1 MKLRKQLLLISLL
14 TLLIPWGGYLF
25 IQELEQTLR
34 HQQLKNLSQHAE
46 LVAKQLKNHTFNPAL
61 ANSHAYRA
69 LYAFK
74 LPSPIILDGYFDD
87 WRSVSQ
93 QTIPLNKTKGDFST
107 RYLAG
112 VNGDRFYLFIAVTNK
127 DTRYRNPSKR
137 ELTNNDHLLLKLAT
151 PTGDITE
158 LIASP
163 IAPGPLDLLSR
174 SGSRHLVKD
183 SALRGYWQDTQDGY
197 QIELEIPL
205 SRVSQGLGFSIIK
218 APSVNVEK
226 QWSGITPPEENRV
239 LAKVIYRQ
247 QSLEALLAPYQQSH
261 TRISVLNNETW
272 VIAQLGKTN
281 EEQFSSPWQQGE
293 YKSLARDILLSLFK
307 AVLGSSH
314 PKDIEEKTNP
324 GQRNNTIIR
333 AALNNKASSN
343 WFTDPDSRQAIIA
356 AAYPISLED
365 SKPSV
370 VQRVVLV
377 EQTTEA
383 IASLSDRA
391 MVKLIAISFSVVLVI
406 IIVLLG
412 FATLLSWRVTHLRNH
427 IEDSISEDG
436 RMGQYYEPSNAQDEL
451 GDLSRSFASM
461 HREVSSYTEYL
472 EGFSKKLSHE
482 LKTPLAIVRSSL
494 ENISMLNNS
503 SELNTYLHRADNGAK
518 RLSLIL
524 QSMSEASRLEKS
536 IANIEK
542 EEFDLTEVVSGT
554 GKAFQ
559 GMLTEHHLS
568 LNIEQGFKKVLGSPE
583 LIAQL
588 LDKLIENARDFTP
601 ENGTISIELNT
612 KAGDYCLRVSN
623 EGPLLPIK
631 MKRDIFNSFVSVR
644 GNDQKE
650 GHMGQGLVIVKLIT
664 DYHKGKVTAF
674 NLENKSGVCFDV
686 RLPKDSN

>member
-1 MKLRKQLLLISLL
+1 MKLRNQLLIISLL

-46 LVAKQLKNHTFNPAL
+46 LVAKQLKNYNLSQIPKT
-61 ANSHAYRA
+61 ANTYQAI
-69 LYAFK
+69 YAFK

-93 QTIPLNKTKGDFST
+93 QTIPLDEINKGFST

-112 VNGDRFYLFIAVTNK
+112 VNGDRFYLFIAVTNEN
-127 DTRYRNPSKR
+127 TRYRDPSKSA
-137 ELTNNDHLLLKLAT
+137 LTNNDHLLLKLAT
-151 PTGDITE
+151 PSGDITD

-163 IAPGPLDLLSR
+163 IAPGPLDIK
-174 SGSRHLVKD
+174 G
-183 SALRGYWQDTQDGY
+183 SALRGYWQDTPNGY

-205 SRVSQGLGFSIIK
+205 SRVKQGLGFSIIK
-218 APSVNVEK
+218 APSANTSK
-226 QWSGITPPEENRV
+226 QWSGITPPEEQRV
-239 LAKVIYRQ
+239 LANVIYRLQ
-247 QSLEALLAPYQQSH
+247 DLETILTPYQQSH
-261 TRISVLNNETW
+261 TRISVLNKKMW

-307 AVLGSSH
+307 AVLGQSQ
-314 PKDIEEKTNP
+314 PKDIEEKTKP
-324 GQRNNTIIR
+324 GQRSNTIIT
-333 AALNNKASSN
+333 AALDNKASSN
-343 WFTDPDSRQAIIA
+343 WFTDHTSQQAIIA
-356 AAYPISLED
+356 AAYPIHFDNKSD
-365 SKPSV
+365 STEGV
-370 VQRVVLV
+370 ILV

-391 MVKLIAISFSVVLVI
+391 MVKLIAISFSVVLLIVL
-406 IIVLLG
+406 VLLG
-412 FATLLSWRVTHLRNH
+412 FASLLSWRVTHLRNH

-436 RMGQYYEPSNAQDEL
+436 RMGQFYEPSSAKDEL

-461 HREVSSYTEYL
+461 HKEVSNYTEYL

-482 LKTPLAIVRSSL
+482 LKTPLAIVRSSI
-494 ENISMLNNS
+494 ENISILDNND
-503 SELNTYLHRADNGAK
+503 EVITYLQRADKGAK

-536 IANIEK
+536 IANTEK
-542 EEFDLTEVVSGT
+542 EAFDLTEVVSGT

-559 GMLTEHHLS
+559 SILTEHHLS
-568 LNIEQGFKKVLGSPE
+568 LNIEQGFKRVLGSPE

-601 ENGTISIELNT
+601 QNGSINIELSS
-612 KAGDYCLRVSN
+612 KGSDYYLRVTN
-623 EGPLLPIK
+623 HGPQLPIE
-631 MKRDIFNSFVSVR
+631 MKRDIFNSFVSIR

-664 DYHKGKVTAF
+664 EYHSGKVTAF
-674 NLENKSGVCFDV
+674 NLENKSGVCFEV
-686 RLPKDSN
+686 SLPKPKQQA

>member
-1 MKLRKQLLLISLL
+1 MKLRNQLLLISLL

-46 LVAKQLKNHTFNPAL
+46 LVAKQL
-61 ANSHAYRA
+61 NSHPFNTSSDDAHVYKA
-69 LYAFK
+69 TYAFT

-87 WRSVSQ
+87 WRAVSQ
-93 QTIPLNKTKGDFST
+93 QTIPLEKSKEGLST

-112 VNGDRFYLFIAVTNK
+112 VHGDRFYLFIAVTNK
-127 DTRYRNPSKR
+127 NTRYRNPSKR

-151 PTGDITE
+151 PSGSITE

-174 SGSRHLVKD
+174 SGSRHFIKD

-197 QIELEIPL
+197 QIELEMPL
-205 SRVSQGLGFSIIK
+205 SRVRQGLGFAIIK
-218 APSVNVEK
+218 APSETNEK

-239 LAKVIYRQ
+239 LSNVIYRQ
-247 QSLEALLAPYQQSH
+247 QSLEALLTPYQQSH
-261 TRISVLNNETW
+261 TRISVLNKETW

-281 EEQFSSPWQQGE
+281 EEQFSSPWQEGE

-307 AVLGSSH
+307 AVLGTSQPH
-314 PKDIEEKTNP
+314 DIEEKKNP
-324 GQRNNTIIR
+324 GQRSNTIIR
-333 AALNNKASSN
+333 AALDNQASSD
-343 WFTDPDSRQAIIA
+343 WFTDPESKQAIIA
-356 AAYPISLED
+356 AAYPIHLTGSQTN
-365 SKPSV
+365 SAQS
-370 VQRVVLV
+370 VVLV

-391 MVKLIAISFSVVLVI
+391 MVKLIAISFSVVLI
-406 IIVLLG
+406 IIMVLLG

-436 RMGQYYEPSNAQDEL
+436 RMGQFYEPSSAQDEL

-461 HREVSSYTEYL
+461 HKEVSSYTEYL

-494 ENISMLNNS
+494 ENISMLSNS
-503 SELNTYLHRADNGAK
+503 AELNTYLHRADNGAK

-536 IANIEK
+536 IASTET
-542 EEFDLTEVVSGT
+542 EEFDLTDVVSGT

-559 GMLTEHHLS
+559 SLLTEHQLS
-568 LNIEQGFKKVLGSPE
+568 LNIEQGVKKVLGSPE

-601 ENGTISIELNT
+601 ENGTISIALST
-612 KAGDYCLRVSN
+612 KGGDYCLQVSN
-623 EGPLLPIK
+623 EGSLLPVK
-631 MKRDIFNSFVSVR
+631 MKRDIFNSFVSIR

-664 DYHKGKVTAF
+664 DYHNGKVTAF

-686 RLPKDSN
+686 RLPKH